1 MNHADTV
8 AKKDINSLALGEISS
23 AQLMGESKELSIIH
37 NSERYTLRIT
47 ANNKLILT
55 K

>member
-1 MNHADTV
+1 MKEDNTTYSKA
-8 AKKDINSLALGEISS
+8 ANALALGEISS
-23 AQLMGESKELSIIH
+23 AELIGRSKELAIIH